1 MIRWLLLASHVPAG
15 GSGGGIVRYTVELA
29 RALDQRDDVQ
39 LHVLSQQ
46 DAVGWWTSLLPPDR
60 VHPLPSLPTPALSLV
75 ERYGSAL
82 PLFRQQWDVVHG
94 TKHLLPRR
102 VRGRAVL
109 TLHDFLPLD
118 RPEDFGT
125 LKRHLLPGPYLASAA
140 GADVLVSVST
150 ATATRLGSYLPGS
163 SDRVRVVPLANEA
176 PSLRSAPAPIPDLEN
191 ETFAVVV
198 GDANYRKNLPLV
210 VDAWGAVRD
219 EVPAARLAVIGPE
232 PWGQTRTHTNREI
245 DPGVLFC
252 GRVPDAELHWA
263 YRNATVALCPSI
275 LEGFGLPTVE
285 ALRLGTPVITSE
297 DPALCEVSGQR
308 ATHISALEPAAWRS
322 AIIDHLRSP
331 RRQEPMPPR
340 TWTDVATDTVEAV
353 IA

>member
-1 MIRWLLLASHVPAG
+1 M
-15 GSGGGIVRYTVELA
+15 RYTVELA
-29 RALDQRDDVQ
+29 RALDQRKDVQ
-39 LHVLSQQ
+39 LNVLSQRE
-46 DAVGWWTSLLPPDR
+46 AVDWWATLLPPDR
-60 VHPLPSLPTPALSLV
+60 IHPLPSLPTPALSLV
-75 ERYGSAL
+75 ERYGTAL
-82 PLFRQQWDVVHG
+82 PVFRERWDVVHG

-118 RPEDFGT
+118 RPGDFGT

-140 GADVLVSVST
+140 GADVLLSVST
-150 ATATRLGSYLPGS
+150 ATATRLGSYLPAA

-176 PSLRSAPAPIPDLEN
+176 PSLRSAPTPIAALEN

-210 VDAWGAVRD
+210 VDAWPAVRE
-219 EVPAARLAVIGPE
+219 EVPAAMLAVIGPE
-232 PWGQTRTHTNREI
+232 PWGATRTHTSRDV

-252 GRVPDAELHWA
+252 GRVADAELHWA

-285 ALRLGTPVITSE
+285 ALRLGTPVVTSE
-297 DPALCEVSGQR
+297 DPALCEASGQR
-308 ATHISALEPAAWRS
+308 ATHISALETVAWRS
-322 AIIDHLRSP
+322 AIIDHFRTP
-331 RRQEPMPPR
+331 KRQPPMPAR
-340 TWTDVATDTVEAV
+340 TWTDVANDTVEAV
-353 IA
+353 IG